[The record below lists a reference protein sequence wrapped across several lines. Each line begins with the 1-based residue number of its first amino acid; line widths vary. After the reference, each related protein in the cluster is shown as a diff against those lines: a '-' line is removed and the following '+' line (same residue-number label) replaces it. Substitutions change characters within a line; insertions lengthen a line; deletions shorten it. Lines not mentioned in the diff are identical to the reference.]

1 MASRP
6 RTRGSK
12 KFEARPAAHGF
23 VAAAKPRLYSPDGRT
38 NLVSPESLRM
48 TAHQR
53 GRRLPEGASLDR
65 LTKAGNAAVAVKRD
79 RDPHPASASWRATL
93 GRTIQFFEPGEV
105 GNRSR

>member
-6 RTRGSK
+6 RTRGRK

-65 LTKAGNAAVAVKRD
+65 LAKAGNAAVAVKRD
-79 RDPHPASASWRATL
+79 RDPHPASASRRAAFDRAFQL
-93 GRTIQFFEPGEV
+93 FEADERRDGR
-105 GNRSR
+105 R